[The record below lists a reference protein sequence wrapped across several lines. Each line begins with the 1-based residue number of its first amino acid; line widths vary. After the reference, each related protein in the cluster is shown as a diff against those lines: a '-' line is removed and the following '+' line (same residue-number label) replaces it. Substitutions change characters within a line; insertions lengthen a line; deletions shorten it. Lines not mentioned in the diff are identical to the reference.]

1 MSSKL
6 KWIAIAIVV
15 VIVILFVLPFLIP
28 VNKFRPTIE
37 ETASAAIGR
46 KVEVGNLSLSIIR
59 TSLEIDNLSVSDDP
73 KFNSG
78 PFLTANSVRV
88 GVELLPLIF
97 SKQVNVTEIVIDKP
111 QVTLLKDPSGKWNFS
126 SIGGNAPA
134 ETKPAEAKQAEPKQ
148 APPKTAEPSAAG
160 GNASVSFSIGKL
172 ELRNGQITIGN
183 TNSKKSS
190 VYTPVDLTA
199 SDVSTTSQVPIVFSM
214 GLPGGG
220 TMKIDGKVGPM
231 DAQDAAFTPQDVK
244 LTVSALDLAK
254 TGFLD
259 PSLGLGGTVDMNA
272 DLSSHSGVMSTKG
285 SLKLSKAVLVAGG
298 NPAGV
303 PAVLDF
309 DTKYDMAKGAG
320 VLNPSTVNIGN
331 AKSHLNGTYK
341 SEGDAFAVDMKLTG
355 EGLPATDLEA
365 FLPAL
370 AVNLPQ
376 GTKLTA
382 GTLNTNLHITGP
394 TDKLMTDGNIGF
406 FNGKLSGF
414 DLGQK
419 LSGVASLA
427 GIKSGKDLDIEKM
440 TSDVHMAPTG
450 LRADNFNLVV
460 PALGTVVGGGTLDA
474 KNNMDFK
481 LVASVNGSVLG
492 AAGKPLGQ
500 TEGGALG
507 GVAGGLLGG
516 GASCKNGG
524 VKVPL
529 QIHGTTANPQFTPDI
544 GGATAS
550 LMKSELTCA
559 GGSVGS
565 LAGLGGA
572 SGTKGVSD
580 VTKQLGGLFGKK
592 KP

>member
-1 MSSKL
+1 MNSKL
-6 KWIAIAIVV
+6 KWIAIVV
-15 VIVILFVLPFLIP
+15 VLVILILFVLPFLIP
-28 VNKFRPTIE
+28 VNKFRPTLE
-37 ETASAAIGR
+37 EKASVALGR

-59 TSLEIDNLSVSDDP
+59 ASVGIDNLSISDDP
-73 KFNSG
+73 KFNAG
-78 PFLTANSVRV
+78 PFLTASSVRV

-111 QVTLLKDPSGKWNFS
+111 QVMLLKDPSGKWNFS

-134 ETKPAEAKQAEPKQ
+134 EPKKAEP
-148 APPKTAEPSAAG
+148 TATGSNAAE
-160 GNASVSFSIGKL
+160 SLSIGKL
-172 ELRNGQITIGN
+172 HLTNGQITIGN
-183 TNSKKSS
+183 TNSQKRS
-190 VYTPVDLTA
+190 VYAPLNLSA
-199 SDVSTTSQVPIVFSM
+199 SNVSMTTQFPLVFSM

-220 TMKIDGKVGPM
+220 TMKIDGKVGPV
-231 DAQDAAFTPQDVK
+231 DAKDAAFTPQDVK
-244 LTVSALDLAK
+244 LTISALDLAS

-272 DLSSHSGVMSTKG
+272 NLVSQGGQMATKG
-285 SLKLSKAVLVAGG
+285 NLKLSTAVLIAGG
-298 NPAGV
+298 KPSGV
-303 PAVLDF
+303 PLGLNF

-341 SEGDAFAVDMKLTG
+341 SEGDEFAVDMKLTG
-355 EGLPATDLEA
+355 EGLAATDLEA

-370 AVNLPQ
+370 GLNPPQ

-394 TDKLMTDGNIGF
+394 TNKLVTDGNIGL

-419 LSGVASLA
+419 LSGVAALA

-440 TSDVHMAPTG
+440 TTDVHMAPTG

-481 LVASVNGSVLG
+481 LVATLSSSVLAAAGGSAGGVVGG
-492 AAGKPLGQ
+492 AAGK
-500 TEGGALG
+500 
-507 GVAGGLLGG
+507 LLGG

-524 VKVPL
+524 IKVPL

-559 GGSVGS
+559 GGSVGN
-565 LAGLGGA
+565 LAGLAGG

>member
-6 KWIAIAIVV
+6 KWIAIAIVA
-15 VIVILFVLPFLIP
+15 VILILVVLPFLIP
-28 VNKFRPTIE
+28 VNKFRPMIE
-37 ETASAAIGR
+37 DKASAALGR
-46 KVEVGNLSLSIIR
+46 KVQLGNLSLSLIR
-59 TSLEIDNLSVSDDP
+59 GSLGIDNLSISDDP

-78 PFLTANSVRV
+78 PFLTAQSVRV

-97 SKQVNVTEIVIDKP
+97 HQQVNVTEVIIEKP
-111 QVTLLKDPSGKWNFS
+111 QVMMLKDPKGTWNFS

-134 ETKPAEAKQAEPKQ
+134 EPK
-148 APPKTAEPSAAG
+148 KAEPSSNAAG
-160 GNASVSFSIGKL
+160 SFSIKKL
-172 ELRNGQITIGN
+172 ELTDGQITIGN
-183 TNSKKSS
+183 TNSQKRS
-190 VYTPVDLTA
+190 VYGPVNLTA
-199 SDVSTTSQVPIVFSM
+199 SDVSMTNPVQMDFSM

-220 TMKIDGKVGPM
+220 TMKINGKVGPV
-231 DAQDAAFTPQDVK
+231 DAKDAAFTPQDVK

-272 DLSSHSGVMSTKG
+272 NLSSQSGQMSTKG
-285 SLKLSKAVLVAGG
+285 SLKLSKAVLIAGG

-303 PAVLDF
+303 PAVLNF
-309 DTKYDMAKGAG
+309 DTKYDMAKGTG
-320 VLNPSTVNIGN
+320 VLNPSTVDIGN
-331 AKSHLNGTYK
+331 AKSHLSGTYK
-341 SEGDAFAVDMKLTG
+341 SEGDEFAVDMKLTG

-370 AVNLPQ
+370 AMNLPQ

-394 TDKLMTDGNIGF
+394 TNKLVTDGNIGF

-460 PALGTVVGGGTLDA
+460 PALGTVVGGGTLDS
-474 KNNMDFK
+474 KNTMDFK
-481 LVASVNGSVLG
+481 LVATVSSSVASAAAGSAAGPIGG
-492 AAGKPLGQ
+492 AAGK
-500 TEGGALG
+500 
-507 GVAGGLLGG
+507 LLGG

-524 VKVPL
+524 IKVPL

-565 LAGLGGA
+565 LAGLAGATGGK
-572 SGTKGVSD
+572 GTSD
-580 VTKQLGGLFGKK
+580 VVNQLGGLFGKK
-592 KP
+592 KKP

>member
-1 MSSKL
+1 MNKTL
-6 KWIAIAIVV
+6 KWIAIAIVA
-15 VIVILFVLPFLIP
+15 VIVILLVLPFLIP

-37 ETASAAIGR
+37 EQASAALGR
-46 KVEVGNLSLSIIR
+46 KVQVGNLSLSLIR
-59 TSLEIDNLSVSDDP
+59 GSVGIDNLSISDDP

-78 PFLTANSVRV
+78 PFLTAQSVRV

-97 SKQVNVTEIVIDKP
+97 SKQLNVTEVVIEKP
-111 QVTLLKDPSGKWNFS
+111 QVTMLKNPGGTWNFS
-126 SIGGNAPA
+126 SIGGSAPA
-134 ETKPAEAKQAEPKQ
+134 EPKNVAAQKPA
-148 APPKTAEPSAAG
+148 PSASS
-160 GNASVSFSIGKL
+160 GNSAQSLSIGKI
-172 ELRNGQITIGN
+172 ELKDGQITIGN
-183 TNSKKSS
+183 TNSQKRS
-190 VYTPVDLTA
+190 VYAPLNLTA
-199 SDVSTTSQVPIVFSM
+199 SNVSMTSPVQVDFSM

-220 TMKIDGKVGPM
+220 TMKINGKVGPV
-231 DAQDAAFTPQDVK
+231 DAKDAAFTPQDVK

-272 DLSSHSGVMSTKG
+272 NLSSHSGQMSTKG
-285 SLKLSKAVLVAGG
+285 SLKLSKAVLIAGG
-298 NPAGV
+298 SPAGV
-303 PAVLDF
+303 PAVLNF
-309 DTKYDMAKGAG
+309 DTTYDMAKGTG
-320 VLNPSTVNIGN
+320 VLDPSTVDIGN
-331 AKSHLNGTYK
+331 AKSHLSGTYK

-355 EGLPATDLEA
+355 EGLPATELEA

-370 AVNLPQ
+370 AVNMPQ

-394 TDKLMTDGNIGF
+394 TDKLVTDGNVGF

-419 LSGVASLA
+419 MSGVASLA

-460 PALGTVVGGGTLDA
+460 PTLGSVVGGGTLDS
-474 KNNMDFK
+474 KNTMDFK
-481 LVASVNGSVLG
+481 LVATVNSSMLG
-492 AAGKPLGQ
+492 AAGGA
-500 TEGGALG
+500 EGGAVG
-507 GVAGGLLGG
+507 GAAGKLLGA

-559 GGSVGS
+559 GGSVGN
-565 LAGLGGA
+565 LAGLAGG